1 MKSEIVI
8 PKWVWITSMAL
19 LLLGLGLVIS
29 PRDKNNHPLLL
40 LPDVKAMEDYRRSLV
55 DWNTRFLELNG
66 RMTRLLS
73 DNYGSDLFSQ
83 SSEGQVMQDQTIQLM
98 REIDQTSTPA
108 AAVSARDMAIRAGSA
123 YLDTSRAILT
133 WVSAPTTANLDAA
146 QQALK
151 AAQASLS
158 ELEASQWMAINQSH

>member
-8 PKWVWITSMAL
+8 PKWVWITSMAV

-40 LPDVKAMEDYRRSLV
+40 LPDVKAMEDYRRSLA
-55 DWNTRFLELNG
+55 DWHTRFLELDG
-66 RMTRLLS
+66 RITRLLS

-83 SSEGQVMQDQTIQLM
+83 SSEGQIIQDETIQLM
-98 REIDQTSTPA
+98 REIDQTSAPA
-108 AAVSARDMAIRAGSA
+108 AAVSARDMAIRTGSA
-123 YLDTSRAILT
+123 YMDTSRALLS

-146 QQALK
+146 QQTLK
-151 AAQASLS
+151 AAQASLA
-158 ELEASQWMAINQSH
+158 ELEASQWMAITPSH

>member
-83 SSEGQVMQDQTIQLM
+83 SSEGQIIQDQTIQLM

-133 WVSAPTTANLDAA
+133 WVSALTTANLDAA